1 MVNLQIRKIILLLF
15 ISILIGG
22 CASPLKREIWR
33 LDEPRGDEIIRI
45 DNTVK
50 EYIPLGSSK
59 EQTIK
64 TLKSS
69 GFKVI
74 EEQKHPNNIDFEESD
89 DVMLLGINE
98 FRKSIS
104 LFPDYRLVVEVGFQ
118 QETVNIVK
126 AHYMTFKLWH
136 RLP

>member
-1 MVNLQIRKIILLLF
+1 MNGLRIQKIIFLLL
-15 ISILIGG
+15 ISLLVSG
-22 CASPLKREIWR
+22 CASPLKREVWE
-33 LDEPRGDEIIRI
+33 LDEPRGSEVIRI
-45 DNTVK
+45 DNLVK
-50 EYIPLGSSK
+50 QHIPIGSSK
-59 EQTIK
+59 EQAIK

-74 EEQKHPNNIDFEESD
+74 EEKKHPDNVDFEESD
-89 DVMLLGINE
+89 DVMLLGIDE

-118 QETVNIVK
+118 QEIVNIVK
-126 AHYMTFKLWH
+126 AQYMTFKLWH